1 MPFFLP
7 ELKSLRRGEYI
18 LKRRE
23 WPKELTVTGVKPVP
37 GWSPLACF
45 LMLLSTSRSHG
56 IWHTVPSCII
66 GTRQIFVE
74 LASETHLKIFFFF
87 GS

>member
-7 ELKSLRRGEYI
+7 ELKSLKRGEYI

-23 WPKELTVTGVKPVP
+23 WPKELTVTSVKPVP

-45 LMLLSTSRSHG
+45 LMLLSTSRVSPPMVYG
-56 IWHTVPSCII
+56 IRFP
-66 GTRQIFVE
+66 
-74 LASETHLKIFFFF
+74 LAL
-87 GS
+87 